1 MNIDTLKRFL
11 TFLLLALLQVLVFN
25 RIQLFHCAT
34 PLVFIYFV
42 IMFPRSHPKW
52 SILLWS
58 FAMGFVIDMFT
69 NTPGVACASLTFA
82 AAIQPYLLELFV
94 PRVAEENMH
103 VSAYVMGWGKFNT
116 FTTLMVIIFCLT
128 FFTLEAFNFFNWL
141 HWLLCVVGSTLLTIV
156 LIMALDTIRK

>member
-1 MNIDTLKRFL
+1 
-11 TFLLLALLQVLVFN
+11 
-25 RIQLFHCAT
+25 
-34 PLVFIYFV
+34 
-42 IMFPRSHPKW
+42 
-52 SILLWS
+52 
-58 FAMGFVIDMFT
+58 MGFVIDMFT
-69 NTPGVACASLTFA
+69 NTPGVACASLTLA

-94 PRVAEENMH
+94 PRDAEENMH

-116 FTTLMVIIFCLT
+116 FTTLMVMIFCLT